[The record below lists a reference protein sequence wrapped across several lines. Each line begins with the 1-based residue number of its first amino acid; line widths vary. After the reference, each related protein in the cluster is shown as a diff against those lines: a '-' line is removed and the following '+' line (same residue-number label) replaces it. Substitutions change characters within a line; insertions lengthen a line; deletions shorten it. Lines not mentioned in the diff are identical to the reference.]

1 MIFFVRLRE
10 ECIKLKLESQ
20 QYGMYQS
27 VKDPDY
33 FVINDESVES
43 SFLFVINLEDGS
55 KVRMGELEDETKYTR
70 VNEELQEK
78 LEVYQET
85 VE

>member
-1 MIFFVRLRE
+1 ME
-10 ECIKLKLESQ
+10 
-20 QYGMYQS
+20 
-27 VKDPDY
+27 DPEY
-33 FVINDESVES
+33 FVINDEAAEG

-55 KVRMGELEDETKYTR
+55 KHRTGELEDESKYTK
-70 VNEELQEK
+70 VNDELQEK

>member
-1 MIFFVRLRE
+1 
-10 ECIKLKLESQ
+10 
-20 QYGMYQS
+20 MYQS